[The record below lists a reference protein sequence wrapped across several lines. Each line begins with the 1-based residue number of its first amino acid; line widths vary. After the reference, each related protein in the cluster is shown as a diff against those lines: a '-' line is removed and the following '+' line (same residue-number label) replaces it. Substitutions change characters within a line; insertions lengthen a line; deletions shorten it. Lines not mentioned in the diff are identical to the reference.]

1 MKTLCRWGCLCVL
14 LVVAACE
21 WTSQPASSPDS
32 TTVAGAADTATVDSA
47 TVDSLPFSAVPID
60 TAAAQT
66 DASST
71 APSAAASPD
80 SLTLLLRSLRTE
92 VQRLQ
97 AVQGSL
103 RTMLNPAPSAR
114 ADTSADAAADTSE
127 AAETT
132 LREARDT
139 AQYFGLRLF
148 GAVLV
153 LVATYFVVRG
163 MTYVLDLL
171 AERSAE
177 RRLLYKR
184 IVPIARVL
192 LWTVSL
198 YVVLRGI
205 FNVDAQGLLAAAT
218 AIGVAVGFAAQDLL
232 KNIFGG
238 LVVIFDQ
245 PFQVGDKIQIG
256 DNYGEVVS
264 IGLRSMRIVTPG
276 DNLVSVPNAQVVD
289 SAVSNA
295 NAGALDCQVTTDLY
309 LPGDANEQLA
319 KKLAYQAAASAQ
331 FVYLEKPIV
340 VMVVDEW
347 QERHRLHLKVKAYVL
362 DARHEFRLAS
372 EVTERARNAFRAH
385 GLLPPSSPA
394 PAPSNGTSNGTS
406 SSDSPP
412 PVS

>member
-1 MKTLCRWGCLCVL
+1 VKTLCRWGCLCVL

-21 WTSQPASSPDS
+21 WTSHPASAPDS
-32 TTVAGAADTATVDSA
+32 TTVAGAADTAAVDSA
-47 TVDSLPFSAVPID
+47 TVDSLPFGAVPTD

-71 APSAAASPD
+71 APPAAASPD

-103 RTMLNPAPSAR
+103 RTMLNAAGPAR
-114 ADTSADAAADTSE
+114 ADTSAAADTSQ

-139 AQYFGLRLF
+139 ARYFGLRLF

-192 LWTVSL
+192 LWTLSL

-309 LPGDANEQLA
+309 LPGDADERLA
-319 KKLAYQAAASAQ
+319 KTLAYEAAASSQ

-372 EVTERARNAFRAH
+372 EVTERARQAFRAH
-385 GLLPPSSPA
+385 GLLPSTSPA
-394 PAPSNGTSNGTS
+394 PAPSNGTS
-406 SSDSPP
+406 SSDLPP
-412 PVS
+412 TSHD